1 MSEAQFDPDKIRLSL
16 INDAYKRGMRYGQ
29 ITPDMQIAQW
39 MAIGLKR
46 LEEGKIL
53 TSEALEAIDR
63 MGGTDH
69 PDPFIDPRR
78 KLI

>member
-1 MSEAQFDPDKIRLSL
+1 MTEVLFDSDQIRLSL
-16 INDAYKRGMRYGQ
+16 IKDAYGRGMRYGQ

-39 MAIGLKR
+39 LAVGLKR
-46 LEEGKIL
+46 MEEGQDL
-53 TSEALEAIDR
+53 FPESLEAIDR